1 MATEQRVPWVP
12 TPSKVIEFLL
22 NSLGIG
28 PGDAVLDLGCGDGRL
43 LVAAAKRGATGI
55 CIEIDRVMC
64 NITEIAATIAGV
76 RHRIKILCRDFFS
89 VDLREVE
96 PRPSVVY
103 AYLFSSILSELAPK
117 LEEELE
123 PGTIIVTLD
132 FAIRGWSPFFA
143 KPIVDEYGHSRV
155 LWFYLLG
162 LSNPS
167 ARYVGVSREH
177 IAIARKLRGRSM
189 ELELW

>member
-1 MATEQRVPWVP
+1 MSNGSRVPWVP
-12 TPSKVIEFLL
+12 TSRLVIERLL
-22 NSLGIG
+22 EMLSVG
-28 PGDAVLDLGCGDGRL
+28 PGDVVLDLGCGDGRL

-89 VDLREVE
+89 VDLRGVE
-96 PRPSVVY
+96 PRPSIVY
-103 AYLFSSILSELAPK
+103 TYLFSSILSELAPK

-123 PGTIIVTLD
+123 LGTIIVTLD

-167 ARYVGVSREH
+167 ARYVGISREYS
-177 IAIARKLRGRSM
+177 AIAKKLRGRSM

>member
-1 MATEQRVPWVP
+1 MSNTTRVPWVP
-12 TPSKVIEFLL
+12 TSRIVIELL
-22 NSLGIG
+22 LDTLSVG
-28 PGDAVLDLGCGDGRL
+28 PEDVVLDLGCGDGRL
-43 LVAAAKRGATGI
+43 LIAAAKRGAIGI

-76 RHRIKILCRDFFS
+76 RHRIKVLCRDFFS
-89 VDLREVE
+89 VNLREVE
-96 PRPSVVY
+96 PRPSIVY

-117 LEEELE
+117 LEDELE

-162 LSNPS
+162 VSNPR
-167 ARYVGVSREH
+167 ARYVGISREFRN
-177 IAIARKLRGRSM
+177 IAEKLRKRSLM
-189 ELELW
+189 LEL